1 VNLFLNFLLP
11 RGPKMNPMMSF
22 NKTKVATA
30 IALVTTMTAQT
41 NYVSAAESATLEE
54 IVVTATRREMN
65 ASDVPF
71 NISAISG
78 EEIEAANITDVQE
91 LMRAMPGISVSDG
104 GGRFAENN
112 NVITI
117 RGLNVDPAA
126 TDRRFLS
133 DPTVSTYVG
142 DTPVFANFVLKDVKR
157 IEAMRG
163 PQGTLYGSG
172 SLGGT
177 VRFVMNEPST
187 EGLEARIDTSI
198 GTTSGSPGQNF
209 SADMVLNIPLSDDLA
224 FRFSSGIIDN
234 DGVIDYANVYAT
246 DANGVPLAEDGDIAY
261 GKPVYTNN
269 KQADTVDVDYAKAAL
284 KWEPNDNFEATLTFM
299 NQKGDYGG
307 RRQASSGPDGWGEYY
322 DDYEIG
328 AVINEPSSNESEFTS
343 LEMTYDLGFATLS
356 SSTSQYE
363 RSYEGI
369 SDNTGFFAAKG
380 WLYWYGYGYMPR
392 PAMAAERQNSE
403 EAFVQE
409 LRLVSNGDQKINWTI
424 GAFYMDQDASA
435 AQQTRARG
443 FQEWWAAASG
453 PVPYQGYL
461 ADPPYS
467 YIGLYYNPDSNITF
481 DWTHDR
487 EFTDFALFG
496 EVTWKLS
503 DTLSATLGAR
513 YFDNEDRVTSQ
524 TSFPIWYAYNPV
536 VEDTQKDSDTLLKF
550 NLAWDYDDDTMVYGT
565 ISEGYRRGGTNAAP
579 VRPDV
584 NYPNDPEWS
593 SFSSD
598 TVLNYEVGIKG
609 QLDKINYTI
618 AAFYV
623 DWSDPQVNVA
633 TPSGA
638 YYAVANGNSAAST
651 GLETEFNW
659 AVSNSVT
666 LFGGY
671 TYVDASLT
679 NDLYLHDASDLTT
692 GKSELRATDG
702 AQLPGTAENTIN
714 IGAKHETVL
723 DNGLLLVSRI
733 DGYYQSE
740 VENSILNIDPDW
752 AATLGG
758 FHLWFMST
766 TLVGDHW
773 TASLV
778 AKNLFNERGTV
789 ATYKEEYMTS
799 DVANGFY
806 GTGQKDFI
814 TAPRTITLKTS
825 YRF

>member
-1 VNLFLNFLLP
+1 
-11 RGPKMNPMMSF
+11 MNSETSF
-22 NKTKVATA
+22 TKTK
-30 IALVTTMTAQT
+30 IALAVALASSILPYT
-41 NYVSAAESATLEE
+41 NQANADESATLEE

-65 ASDVPF
+65 ASDIPF
-71 NISAISG
+71 NISAITG
-78 EEIEAANITDVQE
+78 DEIEAANITDVQE
-91 LMRAMPGISVSDG
+91 LMRAMPGITVADG

-117 RGLNVDPAA
+117 RGLNVDPSA

-142 DTPVFANFVLKDVKR
+142 DTPVFANFVLKDIKR
-157 IEAMRG
+157 VEAMRG

-187 EGLEARIDTSI
+187 EEFDARIDTSI
-198 GTTSGSPGQNF
+198 GTTSSSPGQNF
-209 SADMVLNIPLSDDLA
+209 SADIMLNIPLSDELA

-246 DANGVPLAEDGDIAY
+246 DADGIPLAEGGDIAY
-261 GKPVYTNN
+261 GKPIYTKN
-269 KQADTVDVDYAKAAL
+269 KQADTVDVDYSKAAL
-284 KWEPNDNFEATLTFM
+284 KWTPNDDFEATLTYM

-307 RRQASSGPDGWGEYY
+307 RRQVTSGPDGWGEYY
-322 DDYEIG
+322 GDYEIG

-356 SSTSQYE
+356 SSTSQYD

-403 EAFVQE
+403 KAFVQE
-409 LRLVSNGDQKINWTI
+409 LRLVSNGDQNVDWTI
-424 GAFYMDQDASA
+424 GAFYMDQEASA

-487 EFTDFALFG
+487 AFTDFALFG
-496 EVTWKLS
+496 EVTWNLSEKLA
-503 DTLSATLGAR
+503 ATVGAR
-513 YFDNEDRVTSQ
+513 YFDNEDKVTSQ
-524 TSFPIWYAYNPV
+524 TSFPIFYVYNPTI
-536 VEDTQKDSDTLLKF
+536 EDTQEDSDTLLKF
-550 NLAWDYDDDTMVYGT
+550 NLAWDYSETTMVYGT

-579 VRPDV
+579 VRPDESF
-584 NYPNDPEWS
+584 PNDPEWS
-593 SFSSD
+593 SFGSD
-598 TVLNYEVGIKG
+598 TVMNYEVGIKS
-609 QLDKINYTI
+609 QLDRLNYTMS
-618 AAFYV
+618 AFYV

-638 YYAVANGNSAAST
+638 YYAVANGNSASSK
-651 GLETEFNW
+651 GIETEFNW
-659 AVSNSVT
+659 AFSDAIT
-666 LFGGY
+666 MFGGY
-671 TYVDASLT
+671 TYVDASLS
-679 NDLYLHDASDLTT
+679 NDLYLHDASDLTS
-692 GKSELRATDG
+692 GKSELRATNG
-702 AQLPGTAENTIN
+702 AQLPGTPKNTIN
-714 IGAKHETVL
+714 IGAKHEQIL
-723 DNGLLLVSRI
+723 DSGLLLITRV
-733 DGYYQSE
+733 DGYYQSD

-752 AATLGG
+752 ATTLDG
-758 FHLWFMST
+758 FDLWFMST
-766 TLVGDHW
+766 TLVADHW

-799 DVANGFY
+799 DVVNGFY

-814 TAPRTITLKTS
+814 TAPRTITLKAS